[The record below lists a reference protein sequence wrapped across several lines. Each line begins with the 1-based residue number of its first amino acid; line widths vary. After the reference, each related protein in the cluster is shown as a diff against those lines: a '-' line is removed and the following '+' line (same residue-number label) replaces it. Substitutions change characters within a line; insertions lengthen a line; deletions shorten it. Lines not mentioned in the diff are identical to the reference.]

1 MKKLIVFTV
10 IVLCFSQVFAGGLLT
25 NGNQSAQYIRMLS
38 RNAST
43 SVDAVYFNPA
53 GLMKMDNGF
62 YVSIQSQSLFQSKTV
77 ESGFPLLN
85 SSEYEG
91 KLVVPVFPTAFAV
104 YKKDRFALS
113 LGFGPNSGGG
123 SVEFEKGLPSFE
135 KDISTLVPKL
145 AGLSK
150 LGKNVSGYNV
160 DINFKGESVFW
171 GIQGGASFK
180 VNDKFSVY
188 GGLRYVPATT
198 KYNGY
203 LKNIS
208 VNVNGQMKNAA
219 TFLTGEVAPLIQGAA
234 AQASGAATSVQP
246 LITAGAGSFNL
257 AQVQGAGYINSATRT
272 QLEQGLLGLGVT
284 QAAINQMNISQ
295 IQAAFN
301 TGAASLNGQ
310 ATGMIATAASLN
322 DKLVD
327 VEQTGTGYTPILGLN
342 ISPAEGLNIGV
353 KYEFKTKLTLT
364 NATVV
369 DGTGLF
375 PDKKETDSD
384 LPSLFSIGA
393 DYKLTKKFDLSLSFN
408 SYRDKGVDW
417 GTNVYK
423 EPRTIASNL
432 WEVSIGGQ
440 YQWTEKIA
448 VSMGYLHTE
457 VGISKQFLSDFSY
470 YNSGDTFG
478 GGFEWKPTERF
489 TVDAGVLYTA
499 YANETK
505 TFGVPADLINPA
517 SNSVYNPYTE
527 TYKKSNLGF
536 AIGLGYRFGGL

>member
-1 MKKLIVFTV
+1 MKKLIVVTG

-62 YVSIQSQSLFQSKTV
+62 YFSVQSQSLFQSKTV

-85 SSEYEG
+85 SHSYEG
-91 KLVVPVFPTAFAV
+91 KLSVPVFPTAFAV

-113 LGFGPNSGGG
+113 LGVGPNSGGG

-145 AGLSK
+145 AGLSR
-150 LGKNVSGYNV
+150 LGKKVSDYKV

-171 GIQGGASFK
+171 GIQGGASVK
-180 VNDKFSVY
+180 INDKFSVY
-188 GGLRYVPATT
+188 AGLRYIPATT

-203 LKNIS
+203 LKNIE
-208 VNVNGQMKNAA
+208 VNVNGQFKNTA
-219 TFLTGEVAPLIQGAA
+219 TFLQGEVAPLIQASA

-257 AQVQGAGYINSATRT
+257 AQVQGAGYINTATRT
-272 QLEQGLLGLGVT
+272 QLEQGLLGLGVS
-284 QAAINQMNISQ
+284 QAQINAMNITQ
-295 IQAAFN
+295 IQGAF
-301 TGAASLNGQ
+301 TSGATALNGQ
-310 ATGMIATAASLN
+310 AAGMIATAATLG

-327 VEQTGTGYTPILGLN
+327 VEQTGTGYTPILGVN
-342 ISPAEGLNIGV
+342 ISLAEGLNIGV

-364 NATVV
+364 NATVI

-375 PDKKETDSD
+375 PDKKETGSD
-384 LPSLFSIGA
+384 LPSIFSIGA
-393 DYKLTKKFDLSLSFN
+393 DYKLSKSFNFSLSFN
-408 SYRDKGVDW
+408 SYHDKGINW
-417 GTNVYK
+417 GDNIYK
-423 EPRTIASNL
+423 QPRTIASNL
-432 WEVSIGGQ
+432 WEVAIGGQ
-440 YQWTEKIA
+440 YQWKKNFA

-457 VGISKQFLSDFSY
+457 VGISKAFLSDFSY

-478 GGFEWKPTERF
+478 GGFEWKPTVRF
-489 TVDAGVLYTA
+489 TVDAGVIYTV

-505 TFGVPADLINPA
+505 PFTDVTYG
-517 SNSVYNPYTE
+517 SYTE